1 MKINIVCKTYIKD
14 FLRVFLVLLF
24 SMSLLL
30 SIVGLIEKID
40 DFMPYNPSFIF
51 FVEFTLYSIPRY
63 IFYLIPFITLVSS
76 LFVFSIG
83 VRSRE
88 FLILSVSGGKL
99 REILKPFLVLGVII
113 SILGFIFGEF
123 VQPAFI
129 KKLNIMIEELT
140 QKGKVYVER
149 DIFVR
154 DKDGTVIR
162 IGSFF
167 QQQKRAE
174 EVRIFVIKNDILVKR
189 IDAQQVEI
197 QQKDWILK
205 KCTVYDFSTGKVQK
219 YDSMNY
225 PVNIK
230 ISIAAFKDIKKIEE
244 FGISELIQKTKELK
258 KIGLN
263 NPKIDTDISGKLSYN
278 FVTFFMMVLG
288 MSLPLGAYERFI
300 FLFSK
305 TKTGVTS
312 GGIIIFGIGLVITI
326 FYWLLYSLF
335 MFMGYS
341 KILPSF
347 LSPWITPLIFGFVS
361 IKLYYS
367 IKE

>member
-1 MKINIVCKTYIKD
+1 MKINIVCRTYIKD
-14 FLRVFLVLLF
+14 FLKIFLILLL

-30 SIVGLIEKID
+30 SIVGLVEKID
-40 DFMPYNPSFIF
+40 DFMPYNPSIIF
-51 FVEFTLYSIPRY
+51 FVEFILYSLPRY
-63 IFYLIPFITLVSS
+63 IFYLIPFITLVTS
-76 LFVFSIG
+76 LFVFSMG

-123 VQPAFI
+123 IQPEFI

-140 QKGKVYVER
+140 QKGKVYVKK
-149 DIFVR
+149 DLFVR
-154 DKDGTVIR
+154 DKDGTVIK

-167 QQQKRAE
+167 QEQKRAE
-174 EVRIFVIKNDILVKR
+174 EVKIFVIKNDILVKR

-197 QQKDWILK
+197 GQKDWILK
-205 KCTVYDFSTGKVQK
+205 KCTVYDFSTGKVEK
-219 YDSMNY
+219 YDLMSY
-225 PVNIK
+225 PVSIK

-244 FGISELIQKTKELK
+244 FGISELIQKRKELK
-258 KIGLN
+258 KAGLS
-263 NPKIDTDISGKLSYN
+263 NPKIDTDISSRLSYN

-288 MSLPLGAYERFI
+288 ISLPLGAHERFI
-300 FLFSK
+300 FLFSRA
-305 TKTGVTS
+305 KTGAIS
-312 GGIIIFGIGLVITI
+312 GGIITFGIGLVITI

-347 LSPWITPLIFGFVS
+347 VSPWITPLIFGFVS

-367 IKE
+367 IKQ